1 MAGLA
6 ESRVGLAPEV
16 GLAADAF
23 LDEIPVDRLDP
34 AGTIT
39 PASRRLCAGLGLL
52 GQTAYRVLGGTR
64 HDDEVGLA
72 GAMLSL
78 LTKLDDQV
86 IDARGFH
93 AGTSREAAAEK
104 TRAYLAPTLASVRS
118 GEPASDDERC
128 HFAARLGRRLRGL
141 GSCEHVIET
150 IARGWEVQ
158 AIAVSTLTRHASEVT
173 LAEVE
178 AVTRDISG
186 VWLLMITE
194 IGTIGTRALTRDEA
208 DAFQLWGE
216 AIQKADA
223 LNDLTKDIADGH
235 WSTYPLKVLFERSSR
250 DYERARAGADVDVL
264 LAKNGV
270 AEACFDPGLVQRAA
284 SAHAALG
291 DVPHLLRWI
300 HEHLTARWQARR
312 GG

>member
-1 MAGLA
+1 MAGLD
-6 ESRVGLAPEV
+6 ESRLGLASEV

-39 PASRRLCAGLGLL
+39 PSSRRLCAGLGLL
-52 GQTAYRVLGGTR
+52 GQATYRALGGTR
-64 HDDEVGLA
+64 RGDEVGLA

-86 IDARGFH
+86 IDARDFH

-104 TRAYLAPTLASVRS
+104 TRAYLAPTLASIRS
-118 GEPASDDERC
+118 GAPASDDERC
-128 HFAARLGRRLRGL
+128 VFAARLGRRLRAL

-178 AVTRDISG
+178 SVTRDISG

-194 IGTIGTRALTRDEA
+194 IGTIGTRALTREES
-208 DAFQLWGE
+208 DAFQLWGD

-270 AEACFDPGLVQRAA
+270 AEVCFDPGLVQRAA
-284 SAHAALG
+284 SAHAGLG
-291 DVPHLLRWI
+291 DVQLLLRWI
-300 HEHLTARWQARR
+300 HEHLTARWHARR